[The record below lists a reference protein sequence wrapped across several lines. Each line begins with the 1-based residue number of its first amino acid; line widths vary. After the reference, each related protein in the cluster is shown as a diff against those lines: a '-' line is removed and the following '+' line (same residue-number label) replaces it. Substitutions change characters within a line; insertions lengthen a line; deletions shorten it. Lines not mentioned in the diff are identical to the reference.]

1 MTNRVIKTAVA
12 IILAF
17 LSLTIDA
24 SAQIDI
30 QANDIYKIKF
40 IYEYKHVDY
49 CFSQDTEEKFLYG
62 ADDYTTIYNRKH
74 IKQFV
79 KILNSLEES
88 PMEIKDYR
96 IMVELNHYG
105 GMKTKMFFTYFWDS
119 GLLYFNDSQMYMS
132 NRRLIKF
139 FDRHLYKHWRSGI
152 RPIPKKLLRD
162 KNRKRM

>member
-1 MTNRVIKTAVA
+1 
-12 IILAF
+12 
-17 LSLTIDA
+17 
-24 SAQIDI
+24 
-30 QANDIYKIKF
+30 
-40 IYEYKHVDY
+40 
-49 CFSQDTEEKFLYG
+49 
-62 ADDYTTIYNRKH
+62 
-74 IKQFV
+74 
-79 KILNSLEES
+79 
-88 PMEIKDYR
+88 MEIKDYR